1 MLASAFSTEPGNA
14 SHPAEQKILFCREP
28 FCRLAVL
35 SLLSAVH
42 EYREKLITKD
52 ASRALK
58 SARGVFHS
66 PYMIV
71 LIIGRIS

>member
-1 MLASAFSTEPGNA
+1 MLARPFSTEPGNA
-14 SHPAEQKILFCREP
+14 PHPAGQKILFCREP

-42 EYREKLITKD
+42 EYREKLMTKD

-58 SARGVFHS
+58 KRERRFSIR
-66 PYMIV
+66 
-71 LIIGRIS
+71 LT

>member
-1 MLASAFSTEPGNA
+1 MRRIRPSKKFCFAGN
-14 SHPAEQKILFCREP
+14 P
-28 FCRLAVL
+28 FAGAVL